1 MANPE
6 PLPRKATTP
15 LFHTILVYMYII
27 LADWL
32 KDNVK
37 PIVSAFDFSL
47 NWKIVYVQTIDA
59 LKKVLYYTVI
69 ATQYYTYTV
78 SKEFMHSIK
87 NKSCY

>member
-27 LADWL
+27 LADRVLYTTQWL

-37 PIVSAFDFSL
+37 PIVSVFDFSL
-47 NWKIVYVQTIDA
+47 NWKIVYVQTIDV
-59 LKKVLYYTVI
+59 LKKVLYYKVI
-69 ATQYYTYTV
+69 AT
-78 SKEFMHSIK
+78 
-87 NKSCY
+87 